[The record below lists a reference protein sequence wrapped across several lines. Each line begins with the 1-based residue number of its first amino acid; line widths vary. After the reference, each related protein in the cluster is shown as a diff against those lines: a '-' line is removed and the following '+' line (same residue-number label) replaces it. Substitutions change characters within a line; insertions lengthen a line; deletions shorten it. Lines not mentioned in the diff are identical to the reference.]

1 MKNLSKKALSVLL
14 SSLMISSFGSIAA
27 VSAFALGNP
36 TSSQSGQSV
45 PNFQNSTT
53 SASYSGA
60 TEFSSST
67 NESGKSYFST
77 KGGQNALLVSG
88 GTSTISNATVTKSG
102 DESTENSDFTGT
114 NAAVLAY
121 NDSTLNIEGG
131 TVTTNGSHANGVF
144 AYGTGKIN
152 LKNTTINTSS
162 NNSGGI
168 MVTGGGTLTADN
180 LNVTTQGNS
189 SAAIRSDRGGGT
201 MTVNGGTYTTNG
213 QGSPSIYSTAEVT
226 VNDAKLVSTKSEGVV
241 VEGKNSVTLNNTTL
255 TDTNN
260 TLNGN
265 STTYKNIFIYQSMSG
280 DASVGTGNFTAK
292 NSTITTNKG
301 DTFYITNTDAVIT
314 LTNNKFTN
322 TDGDFMRI
330 EAAKWGTSGSNGGNV
345 TLKLSDQ
352 DVEGDIIVDSISSL
366 DMTLSDGSS
375 YKGAI
380 NNKGTGYVTLTLSK
394 DSKLTLTGDTY
405 VNTLT
410 DEDEDYSNIDF
421 NGYKLYVNGTDIK
434 TGEKSDIEPATKPTA
449 NSSSQSGGQQNQPAQ
464 GDNNSQQNGNP
475 PEPPTDSN
483 GNVMQPPQGGDNQ
496 QGQPPQGD
504 NNGNPPE
511 PPTDSN
517 GNPMQP
523 PQDGGNQQGQPEQ
536 NNGQSAQPSTEAT
549 QPATSDNSNTENTTD
564 KAATQKSKKSN
575 TIKAMAKT
583 KTVKAKKVKSSKVKV
598 KNTVTVKSAQ
608 GNVTY
613 KKLSGSKHLT
623 ISKSGVV
630 TVSKG
635 TKKGTYKMKVQ
646 VTAKGNS
653 SYKKGSRT
661 VTVKVKVK

>member
-1 MKNLSKKALSVLL
+1 MKDLKKKVLSIALS
-14 SSLMISSFGSIAA
+14 SIIISSFASTVALSAYAA
-27 VSAFALGNP
+27 GQGGNP
-36 TSSQSGQSV
+36 PSSQSDS
-45 PNFQNSTT
+45 FSS

-60 TEFSSST
+60 TTFSSST
-67 NESGKSYFST
+67 TESGKTYSST
-77 KGGQNALLVSG
+77 TGGQNALLVSG
-88 GTSTISNATVTKSG
+88 GISTIKNATVTKSG
-102 DESTENSDFTGT
+102 DESSENSDFTGT

-121 NDSTLNIEGG
+121 NGATLNIEGG

-144 AYGTGKIN
+144 AYGTGTIN
-152 LKNTTINTSS
+152 LSDTEINTSS

-180 LNVTTQGNS
+180 LTVTTQGNS

-201 MTVNGGTYTTNG
+201 MTVNGGTYTSNG
-213 QGSPSIYSTAEVT
+213 QGSPTIYSTADVT
-226 VNDAKLVSTKSEGVV
+226 VNDAKLISTKSEGVV

-330 EAAKWGTSGSNGGNV
+330 EAAKWGTSGSNGGDV
-345 TLKLSDQ
+345 TLKLSNQ

-366 DMTLSDGSS
+366 DMSLTDGSS
-375 YKGAI
+375 YKGAL
-380 NNKGTGYVTLTLSK
+380 NNKGTGYVTLKLSK

-434 TGEKSDIEPATKPTA
+434 TGEKSNIEPATKPTE
-449 NSSSQSGGQQNQPAQ
+449 NSNSTQN
-464 GDNNSQQNGNP
+464 
-475 PEPPTDSN
+475 
-483 GNVMQPPQGGDNQ
+483 DNQ

-523 PQDGGNQQGQPEQ
+523 PAGENGQMPMPPSGNSSGQQNGNPPEPPTDSNGNPQQPPAGDNQQTQDNSQPAA
-536 NNGQSAQPSTEAT
+536 NAAQPTTEQSSTDNKT
-549 QPATSDNSNTENTTD
+549 DTSTD
-564 KAATQKSKKSN
+564 KKTSAKVTKKAN
-575 TIKAMAKT
+575 TIKATAKS
-583 KTVKAKKVKSSKVKV
+583 KSVKASKVKKSSV
-598 KNTVTVKSAQ
+598 KIKNAITVTGAK
-608 GNVTY
+608 GKVTY
-613 KKLSGSKHLT
+613 TKVSGSSKLT
-623 ISKSGVV
+623 IKKDGTI
-630 TVSKG
+630 TVKKG
-635 TKKGTYKMKVQ
+635 TKKGKYNIKVK

-653 SYKKGSRT
+653 SYKAKSKT
-661 VTVKVKVK
+661 VNIKIYVK